1 MYILLLI
8 TFDMYIY
15 TTRQRQMNKG
25 ANVILT
31 HDLAAKS
38 SDSVHL
44 LLLGSL
50 GLDLNTDTEL

>member
-1 MYILLLI
+1 
-8 TFDMYIY
+8 
-15 TTRQRQMNKG
+15 MNKG

-44 LLLGSL
+44 LLLRSL